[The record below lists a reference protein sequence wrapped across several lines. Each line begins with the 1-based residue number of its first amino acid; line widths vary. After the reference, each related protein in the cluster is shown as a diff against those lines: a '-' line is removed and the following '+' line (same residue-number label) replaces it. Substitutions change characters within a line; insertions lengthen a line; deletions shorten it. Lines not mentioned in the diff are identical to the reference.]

1 MHYIISKY
9 NFILK
14 LVVYVHLYVFICE
27 KIIEYQI
34 MHFSISF
41 ILNLKYFFYNQNETI
56 QSD

>member
-41 ILNLKYFFYNQNETI
+41 NFKSKIFFL
-56 QSD
+56 